1 VGAVRPD
8 VGWVWCRGC
17 GSVRVR
23 VGLGL
28 GLGLE
33 MGMEME
39 VGSGRD
45 EARRQ
50 MGSWLERALTER
62 MDRCYSCTSETLYE
76 ATMTTVAIARPMPW
90 REETTNQAA
99 AATMSISDGGYRQ

>member
-1 VGAVRPD
+1 VDAAV
-8 VGWVWCRGC
+8 C
-17 GSVRVR
+17 
-23 VGLGL
+23 VGLGSGL

-33 MGMEME
+33 MEMEMEMEVEVE
-39 VGSGRD
+39 VGSGRG

-99 AATMSISDGGYRQ
+99 AATMSISDGSYRQ